1 LRQRR
6 HRLTTALEI
15 RCVKE
20 AIRTRLIE
28 LLEGR
33 QNDTEA
39 EVLFQVWYRLQNPRQ
54 GQPKY
59 PDFSWSTLRALIQP
73 EKMVPSTVIA

>member
-1 LRQRR
+1 MMQRR

-33 QNDTEA
+33 KNETEA

-59 PDFSWSTLRALIQP
+59 PKFSWASLRVHIRP
-73 EKMVPSTVIA
+73 EMVPSGVVA